1 MRQGWR
7 SGLTRGRRRLTARQ
21 TTSTSRMTQRDVV
34 DEGKE
39 VEVDEAPRQPTAVS
53 GANEVRTDWILKT
66 GKQKIT
72 IQEAEALKASLG
84 MTRSKRHLEVTN
96 PDPRFRVWGPCGNM
110 GVPPEMVLA
119 NLRNNLTHSWGPKP
133 VDVVR
138 KCRVREG
145 YVTKRMRMDRDRLAR
160 NSGAF
165 NHTGGIPA
173 KSAAFFRPIPL
184 AVVQRDKQLVGMP
197 LQRTYPGS

>member
-1 MRQGWR
+1 MVHRRKRHGKPFPFDFLFAGPTRVRQGWR

-138 KCRVREG
+138 KCRVRG
-145 YVTKRMRMDRDRLAR
+145 SCARVGTARDD
-160 NSGAF
+160 
-165 NHTGGIPA
+165 
-173 KSAAFFRPIPL
+173 
-184 AVVQRDKQLVGMP
+184 V
-197 LQRTYPGS
+197 